1 MNKLNDFRGDIAQAV
16 KTLQIFADNIVNSFA
31 ESLEAII

>member
-16 KTLQIFADNIVNSFA
+16 KTLQI
-31 ESLEAII
+31 AIISDLDQRLILSIL